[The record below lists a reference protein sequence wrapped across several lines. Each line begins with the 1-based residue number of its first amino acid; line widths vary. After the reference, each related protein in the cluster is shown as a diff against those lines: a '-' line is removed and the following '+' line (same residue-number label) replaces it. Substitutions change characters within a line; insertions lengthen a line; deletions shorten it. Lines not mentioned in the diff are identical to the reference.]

1 MIQQLSGRKGKAKK
15 HVIQLTMDFTG
26 LNGINY

>member
-15 HVIQLTMDFTG
+15 HVIQLTTDFTG